1 MNVGDKVK
9 VNVFWGFNYSLIE
22 KEGTICEVYPT
33 SGYCK
38 VKIPLEHGAY
48 RIVMGNLKDCE
59 LIK

>member
-22 KEGTICEVYPT
+22 KEGTIHEVYP

-38 VKIPLEHGAY
+38 VKIPLEHGGY
-48 RIVMGNLKDCE
+48 RIVRGNLKDCE